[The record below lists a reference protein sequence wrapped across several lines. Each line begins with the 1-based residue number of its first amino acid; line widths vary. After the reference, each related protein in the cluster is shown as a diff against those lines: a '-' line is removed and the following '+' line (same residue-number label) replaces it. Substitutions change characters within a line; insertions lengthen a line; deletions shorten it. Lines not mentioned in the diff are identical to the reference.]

1 MAKILLVDNIREDR
15 IALYSL
21 LQQAGHDVHE
31 SEDGAEAMECLR
43 QQNYDLVI
51 TEVILRETDG
61 PALLDYLEKR
71 PDKIPVIALSGGN
84 SQMPADIALL
94 LVKAKANAVMSK
106 PIDEQALLALVKKLL
121 TPA

>member
-106 PIDEQALLALVKKLL
+106 PIDEQALLALTEKLL